1 MSERISEI
9 KDRLRAAMEF
19 RNKRSADLTR
29 DLNIPSSAM
38 SQYLSGKSKNMPND
52 RLYEICKYLDV
63 SEAWLMGYD
72 VPMERRPKIEET
84 IDYASYGLKPV
95 ARRMVPVI
103 GEIACGLPE
112 EAIEIPIDIVEGED
126 YDVDYALVAKGDS
139 MNGAEIYDGDIILI
153 KTMPMVNNGEIAA
166 VRIDGSTTL
175 KYVYWYQE
183 KGQLVLQ
190 AANPAYPPLSYEGEA
205 LKDVEI
211 LGRAVKLQRNI

>member
-1 MSERISEI
+1 MTKGSRI
-9 KDRLRAAMEF
+9 KALRE
-19 RNKRSADLTR
+19 SAGLSQVALAQMIGVSKQTLYKYENDIIT
-29 DLNIPSSAM
+29 NIPS
-38 SQYLSGKSKNMPND
+38 D
-52 RLYEICKYLDV
+52 
-63 SEAWLMGYD
+63 
-72 VPMERRPKIEET
+72 KIEE
-84 IDYASYGLKPV
+84 IAKAVGVDPSYIMGWEEKPVDYESYGLKPV
-95 ARRMVPVI
+95 TRRMVPVI

-112 EAIEIPIDIVEGED
+112 EAIEIPIDIVEGEE
-126 YDVDYALVAKGDS
+126 YDADYALTAKGDS
-139 MNGAEIYDGDIILI
+139 MTGAEIYEGDIILI

-205 LKDVEI
+205 LKDVKI

>member
-1 MSERISEI
+1 MSKEELKNRLKAALEI
-9 KDRLRAAMEF
+9 RG
-19 RNKRSADLTR
+19 KRPVDLCT
-29 DLNIPSSAM
+29 DLNLAKSTV
-38 SQYLSGKSKNMPND
+38 SQYLSGKSRNMDAD
-52 RLYEICKYLDV
+52 RLQAIGEYLNV

-72 VPMERRPKIEET
+72 VPMERRPKNTGT

-95 ARRMVPVI
+95 TRRMVPVI

-112 EAIEIPIDIVEGED
+112 EAIEIPVDIVEGEE
-126 YDVDYALVAKGDS
+126 YDADYALTAKGDS

-166 VRIDGSTTL
+166 VLIDGSTTL
-175 KYVYWYQE
+175 KYVYWYKE

-205 LKDVEI
+205 LKDVKI

>member
-9 KDRLRAAMEF
+9 KDRLRVAMEM
-19 RNKRSADLTR
+19 RNKKSADLTR
-29 DLNIPSSAM
+29 DLKIPSSAM

-52 RLYEICKYLDV
+52 RLYEICKYLNV

-72 VPMERRPKIEET
+72 VPMERRPKQQDS
-84 IDYASYGLKPV
+84 IDYESYGLKPV
-95 ARRMVPVI
+95 SKRMIPVI
-103 GEIACGLPE
+103 GEIACGIPA
-112 EAIEIPIDIVEGED
+112 EAIEIPIDIVEGEE
-126 YDVDYALVAKGDS
+126 YDADYALTAKGDS
-139 MNGAEIYDGDIILI
+139 MNGAEIYEGDIILI
-153 KTMPMVNNGEIAA
+153 KTMSMVNNGEIAA

-175 KYVYWYQE
+175 KYVYWYQD

-205 LKDVEI
+205 LQDVEI

>member
-1 MSERISEI
+1 MSKEEL
-9 KDRLRAAMEF
+9 KNRLRVA
-19 RNKRSADLTR
+19 
-29 DLNIPSSAM
+29 LNIRGKRPVDLCTDLDLAKSTV
-38 SQYLSGKSKNMPND
+38 SQYLSGKSKNMDAD
-52 RLYEICKYLDV
+52 RLQAIGEYLNV

-72 VPMERRPKIEET
+72 VPMERRPKKQDT
-84 IDYASYGLKPV
+84 IDYESYGLKPV
-95 ARRMVPVI
+95 HKKMIPVI

-112 EAIEIPIDIVEGED
+112 DAIEIPIDIVEGEE
-126 YDVDYALVAKGDS
+126 YDADYALTAKGDS
-139 MNGAEIYDGDIILI
+139 MTGAEIYEGDIILI
-153 KTMPMVNNGEIAA
+153 KTMPTVNNGEIAA

-183 KGQLVLQ
+183 KSQLVLQ